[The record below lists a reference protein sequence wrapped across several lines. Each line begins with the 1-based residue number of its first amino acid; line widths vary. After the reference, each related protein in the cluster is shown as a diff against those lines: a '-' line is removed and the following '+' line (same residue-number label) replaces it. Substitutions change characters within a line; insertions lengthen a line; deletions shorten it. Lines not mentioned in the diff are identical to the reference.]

1 MGSHSFI
8 ARFVRVKRI
17 AGGLWALLRAITEI
31 LEELAPLAKHNAEI
45 YQQATEAL
53 RQLSAK
59 EAEIGKQR
67 DGLEKDRA
75 ETKVLQE
82 SVSAEVAE
90 ARATMKADREAFDAD
105 CRGRDEALKERDLKL
120 YELGTE
126 VDARAVE
133 AAAAAEAAQALK
145 LAADEAM
152 AHVVSRE
159 KELTAKVRGLRGRLA
174 EPPMQPDRSE

>member
-90 ARATMKADREAFDAD
+90 ARATMKADREAFDAKYRARTQAMD
-105 CRGRDEALKERDLKL
+105 ERERELDEGAADLAARKAEVAEFADQAQALQESADEALAH
-120 YELGTE
+120 
-126 VDARAVE
+126 VDARERDATAEIRKLRE
-133 AAAAAEAAQALK
+133 A
-145 LAADEAM
+145 LA
-152 AHVVSRE
+152 
-159 KELTAKVRGLRGRLA
+159 
-174 EPPMQPDRSE
+174 